1 MAIKKRAIAA
11 TSTAVKEEVK
21 PAVTAE
27 IKKEEAKPAEKKAEE
42 NPAEKKTAAKKAT
55 AAKKTTTAKKAPAKK
70 AETKTAEK
78 KTTAAAKKTTAA
90 KKTAVKKTT
99 TKKAAAK
106 TTTAKKAAPA
116 KTSESLVIQF
126 RGREV
131 SIDQI
136 RDRFK
141 DAWTKD
147 LGRKASDVKDVTF
160 YIKPEDSAVYYVVN
174 NGEVTES
181 FAI

>member
-42 NPAEKKTAAKKAT
+42 KPAEKKTAAKKAT

-78 KTTAAAKKTTAA
+78 KTTAAAKTTAA

>member
-11 TSTAVKEEVK
+11 ASTAVKEEVK

-42 NPAEKKTAAKKAT
+42 KPAEKKTAAKKAT

-78 KTTAAAKKTTAA
+78 KTTAAAKTTAA

-106 TTTAKKAAPA
+106 TTTAKKATPA

>member
-42 NPAEKKTAAKKAT
+42 KPAEKKTAAKKAT
-55 AAKKTTTAKKAPAKK
+55 AAKKTTTAKKAPA
-70 AETKTAEK
+70 KTAEK

>member
-1 MAIKKRAIAA
+1 MDMAIKKRAIAA

-42 NPAEKKTAAKKAT
+42 KPAEKKTAAKKAT

-78 KTTAAAKKTTAA
+78 KTTAAA